1 MPASPHGPSAP
12 ALRQSTQAD
21 RILAEHARDV
31 ANTVGL
37 DMSTAE
43 ALALRRRFEAR
54 LERLE
59 SIEAPNAELFRRAHE
74 AASLRRLAE
83 PHPNGLRSTA
93 DASLRRLAEPPS
105 DALHSALDVGV
116 AGDHR

>member
-1 MPASPHGPSAP
+1 MSKSSASDPSA
-12 ALRQSTQAD
+12 LAD

-37 DMSTAE
+37 GMSTTE

-54 LERLE
+54 LKTLE
-59 SIEAPNAELFRRAHE
+59 LIKAPNAALFRRAHD

-83 PHPNGLRSTA
+83 PTP
-93 DASLRRLAEPPS
+93 
-105 DALHSALDVGV
+105 DALHGTLNVGV
-116 AGDHR
+116 AGNNR